1 MKLFAG
7 LSRTDY
13 QDLLRAVGALID
25 ERQLRDVRFWE
36 HEDGIVLQGR
46 RYAATGD
53 AYETV
58 LLTDDDLSVMLAGA
72 YRRRGESPPSAG
84 RAGR

>member
-13 QDLLRAVGALID
+13 QDLLRAVGALLD
-25 ERQLRDVRFWE
+25 DQGLRDVRFWE

-46 RYAATGD
+46 RHTAGED
-53 AYETV
+53 AYETL
-58 LLTDDDLSVMLAGA
+58 LLTDDDLRAILTGA
-72 YRRRGESPPSAG
+72 YRRRGEAG
-84 RAGR
+84 RPL